1 MIENEQLGLT
11 LVRKERSYK
20 VRDKLEPYVHDYLK
34 YDNYTYLDA
43 SKAPVDGTDPRTR
56 EPIIEQVRIWKEV
69 NKARQQREF

>member
-1 MIENEQLGLT
+1 
-11 LVRKERSYK
+11 VY
-20 VRDKLEPYVHDYLK
+20 DYLK
-34 YDNYTYLDA
+34 DNNYTYLDA